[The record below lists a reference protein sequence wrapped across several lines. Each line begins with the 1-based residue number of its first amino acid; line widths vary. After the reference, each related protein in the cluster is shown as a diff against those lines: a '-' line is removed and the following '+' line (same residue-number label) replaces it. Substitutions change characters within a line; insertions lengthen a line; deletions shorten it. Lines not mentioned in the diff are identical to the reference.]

1 MEKLSFIEK
10 YLLSLR
16 MDGLNINK
24 SYEKLPSA
32 EIQKNGKM
40 LMKVGT
46 CPPQTV
52 SNAFLEQVKKI
63 CLDVILHQFAID
75 LHSYC
80 KLSVMS

>member
-32 EIQKNGKM
+32 
-40 LMKVGT
+40 
-46 CPPQTV
+46 
-52 SNAFLEQVKKI
+52 KI
-63 CLDVILHQFAID
+63 
-75 LHSYC
+75 
-80 KLSVMS
+80 